1 MSIANNPLRYMKL
14 KSWLFLRLKN
24 CFQFFPHDFAFDKA
38 VEEEYQYENEY
49 SEYDD
54 RNSNVN
60 DNKNPGTQSFL
71 GFSQPALSR

>member
-1 MSIANNPLRYMKL
+1 MK
-14 KSWLFLRLKN
+14 N
-24 CFQFFPHDFAFDKA
+24 IHIDCFTFQLCFKFFPHDFAFDKGI
-38 VEEEYQYENEY
+38 EEEYQYENEY

-54 RNSNVN
+54 RNSAVN

>member
-1 MSIANNPLRYMKL
+1 MYG
-14 KSWLFLRLKN
+14 LFSNIDRFLFQI

-38 VEEEYQYENEY
+38 VVEEEYQYENEY